1 MLKEVWL
8 DIEIKKTDTYKGVT
22 IKALLDSGAM
32 GIFIDRKTVAKHGF
46 KLQKLERLVRV
57 KNIDCYDLAKWL
69 SHFLFLF
76 SIFISFI

>member
-22 IKALLDSGAM
+22 IKALLDSGAI

-46 KLQKLERLVRV
+46 KQAAKVRKTSESQK
-57 KNIDCYDLAKWL
+57 Y
-69 SHFLFLF
+69 
-76 SIFISFI
+76 